1 MKFVYFVA
9 GLPLALL
16 AAPALAQQD
25 DAGNKS
31 LIGKVET
38 VYVREARG
46 LYFEKKLVRRAEGK
60 ELWAEIRLPQPS
72 SGGSSSEL
80 ARLPADVAI
89 ETGDLVETR
98 IVEPMPQNRALL
110 EVNQVIKVVAKH
122 DTLPALLF
130 GLFNP
135 RPIPGFH
142 SEALA
147 CIPAGTRLA
156 IASPGLGQETAVDN
170 R

>member
-1 MKFVYFVA
+1 MKFVCFVA

-25 DAGNKS
+25 DAGSKS

-46 LYFEKKLVRRAEGK
+46 LYFEKKLVRRTEGK

-72 SGGSSSEL
+72 GGGSSSEL
-80 ARLPADVAI
+80 ARLPTDVAI
-89 ETGDLVETR
+89 ETGDLVETE
-98 IVEPMPQNRALL
+98 IVDPMPRNRALF
-110 EVNQVIKVVAKH
+110 EVNQVTKVVAKH
-122 DTLPALLF
+122 NTLPAMLF
-130 GLFNP
+130 GLSNP

-142 SEALA
+142 AEALA
-147 CIPAGTRLA
+147 CIPACTRVA
-156 IASPGLGQETAVDN
+156 IASPGLGQETTVDN